1 VPAPLVELTARYK
14 GIRRRGRAGDFIF
27 ANEDGTFRVLAD
39 CEVINGETT
48 GKEIGVWIGGV
59 TSEELGKAAARVED
73 SGEPAEPAD
82 DSTSLGAIL
91 SHRLIPFCHYRFYG
105 THKEYRGEPQFSAR
119 SFTLAEQHDRGAV
132 VRYLEAAGAGY
143 GLGAASASTL
153 FDKFGPAAVTVL
165 RTDPE
170 TAHAALKAAGRCH
183 VSLANMKVI
192 ASILERSARTEDT
205 RIAIDG
211 IIRGMGFPRDL
222 PKELIRRYG
231 AKAADVLKTDPFR
244 LLVDNFYGCGFA
256 KVDNLYQKLGLPLD
270 DLKRQM
276 FCGVNA
282 IHKDRSGSTWFP
294 VQFLEKAIEAKV
306 GGAEVQPG
314 KAVRLGIRDGYLSEV
329 FTSTPGGAPLVHVAG
344 EQPGGRIQWIA
355 ERRRDSAE
363 LLIAEKLAQLAL
375 ATPHWP
381 RVEECKGISDHQ
393 AAALEKATRG
403 AVCSLIGGPGTGKSH
418 TTAAYIK
425 ACIAKFGSENI
436 AVAAPTNKA
445 AVRLTNALR
454 ANDIDLTAVSEHR
467 LLGVDSVQGSVWT
480 FRHNERKPLRY
491 KVIFL
496 DESSMRAPNMLC
508 SIIRACPAGTHI
520 MFVGDTMQLPPIE
533 PGAPFRDMLGS
544 GVLPFGELTEP
555 QRNAGDI
562 VFACDDIRRGV
573 EFRQS
578 ARLDWKSSP
587 PANFKFV
594 RADSPDAQVARLVE
608 VLQMMGA
615 EGFDPV
621 WDCQVMVAL
630 NKQGK
635 VSRLPLNEL
644 LQRELNPN
652 GSGPKGAVY
661 LTGDKVVCEQNG
673 MYKLAEKPESDDD
686 EETTFIA
693 KGEFGRVI
701 ESEPS
706 KVVVEFEGRG
716 EAGTVIVP
724 VFNARAAAREDEEN
738 AASVEETD
746 GEETEGSGDS
756 GKLSIAYA
764 ATVHK
769 CQGAE
774 TRIALPIVDE
784 SLGTRGTREWFFTAI
799 SRGKVLT
806 LPIGKI
812 EVARGFCRR
821 SALDGRKTFLRER
834 IIAAVNGRKLEELL

>member
-1 VPAPLVELTARYK
+1 
-14 GIRRRGRAGDFIF
+14 
-27 ANEDGTFRVLAD
+27 
-39 CEVINGETT
+39 
-48 GKEIGVWIGGV
+48 
-59 TSEELGKAAARVED
+59 
-73 SGEPAEPAD
+73 
-82 DSTSLGAIL
+82 
-91 SHRLIPFCHYRFYG
+91 
-105 THKEYRGEPQFSAR
+105 
-119 SFTLAEQHDRGAV
+119 
-132 VRYLEAAGAGY
+132 
-143 GLGAASASTL
+143 
-153 FDKFGPAAVTVL
+153 
-165 RTDPE
+165 
-170 TAHAALKAAGRCH
+170 
-183 VSLANMKVI
+183 
-192 ASILERSARTEDT
+192 
-205 RIAIDG
+205 
-211 IIRGMGFPRDL
+211 
-222 PKELIRRYG
+222 
-231 AKAADVLKTDPFR
+231 
-244 LLVDNFYGCGFA
+244 
-256 KVDNLYQKLGLPLD
+256 
-270 DLKRQM
+270 
-276 FCGVNA
+276 
-282 IHKDRSGSTWFP
+282 
-294 VQFLEKAIEAKV
+294 
-306 GGAEVQPG
+306 
-314 KAVRLGIRDGYLSEV
+314 
-329 FTSTPGGAPLVHVAG
+329 
-344 EQPGGRIQWIA
+344 
-355 ERRRDSAE
+355 
-363 LLIAEKLAQLAL
+363 
-375 ATPHWP
+375 
-381 RVEECKGISDHQ
+381 
-393 AAALEKATRG
+393 
-403 AVCSLIGGPGTGKSH
+403 
-418 TTAAYIK
+418 
-425 ACIAKFGSENI
+425 
-436 AVAAPTNKA
+436 
-445 AVRLTNALR
+445 
-454 ANDIDLTAVSEHR
+454 
-467 LLGVDSVQGSVWT
+467 
-480 FRHNERKPLRY
+480 
-491 KVIFL
+491 
-496 DESSMRAPNMLC
+496 MLC